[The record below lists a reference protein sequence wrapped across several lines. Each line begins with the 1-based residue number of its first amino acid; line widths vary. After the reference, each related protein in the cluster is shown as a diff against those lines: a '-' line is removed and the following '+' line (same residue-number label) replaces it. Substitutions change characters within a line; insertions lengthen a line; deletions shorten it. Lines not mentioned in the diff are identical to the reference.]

1 MSVWCEVDRGI
12 LITMYI
18 CCAVITLGVSVI
30 YLMNGQKRKKTL
42 PVKQPTPVA
51 SEKVPEKVA
60 EKVPEKAVET
70 APETSPEKA
79 AEPTPAP
86 VEPTPAPTETPAVPD
101 KVASLEEVAAAAAAS
116 I

>member
-1 MSVWCEVDRGI
+1 
-12 LITMYI
+12 MYI

-30 YLMNGQKRKKTL
+30 SLVNGQKKKKTL

-51 SEKVPEKVA
+51 S

-86 VEPTPAPTETPAVPD
+86 AEPTPAPTETPAVPD
-101 KVASLEEVAAAAAAS
+101 KVASLEEVAAAAAAC

>member
-1 MSVWCEVDRGI
+1 
-12 LITMYI
+12 MYI

-51 SEKVPEKVA
+51 SEKVPEKAA
-60 EKVPEKAVET
+60 ETAPEK

-86 VEPTPAPTETPAVPD
+86 TETPVLPD

>member
-1 MSVWCEVDRGI
+1 
-12 LITMYI
+12 MYI

-60 EKVPEKAVET
+60 EKVV
-70 APETSPEKA
+70 ETSPEKA
-79 AEPTPAP
+79 AETSPEKAA
-86 VEPTPAPTETPAVPD
+86 EPTPAPTETPAVPD

>member
-1 MSVWCEVDRGI
+1 
-12 LITMYI
+12 MYI

-60 EKVPEKAVET
+60 EKVV
-70 APETSPEKA
+70 ETSPEKA
-79 AEPTPAP
+79 A
-86 VEPTPAPTETPAVPD
+86 EPTPAPTETPAVPD

>member
-1 MSVWCEVDRGI
+1 
-12 LITMYI
+12 MYI

-30 YLMNGQKRKKTL
+30 YLVNGQKRKKTL

-60 EKVPEKAVET
+60 EKAAETAPEKAVET
-70 APETSPEKA
+70 APA
-79 AEPTPAP
+79 PA
-86 VEPTPAPTETPAVPD
+86 EPTPAPTETPAVPD

>member
-1 MSVWCEVDRGI
+1 
-12 LITMYI
+12 MYI
-18 CCAVITLGVSVI
+18 CCAVITLGVSII

-51 SEKVPEKVA
+51 SEKVPEK
-60 EKVPEKAVET
+60 AVET

-86 VEPTPAPTETPAVPD
+86 AETPAVPD

>member
-1 MSVWCEVDRGI
+1 
-12 LITMYI
+12 MYI

-30 YLMNGQKRKKTL
+30 YLVNGQKRKKTL

-60 EKVPEKAVET
+60 ETAAEKAPETAPEKAVET
-70 APETSPEKA
+70 APA
-79 AEPTPAP
+79 PA
-86 VEPTPAPTETPAVPD
+86 EPTPAPTETPAVPD

>member
-1 MSVWCEVDRGI
+1 
-12 LITMYI
+12 MYI

-30 YLMNGQKRKKTL
+30 YLVNGQKRKKTL

-51 SEKVPEKVA
+51 SEKVPEK
-60 EKVPEKAVET
+60 AVET

-79 AEPTPAP
+79 A
-86 VEPTPAPTETPAVPD
+86 EPTPAPTETPAVPD

>member
-1 MSVWCEVDRGI
+1 
-12 LITMYI
+12 MYI

-30 YLMNGQKRKKTL
+30 YLVNGQKRKKTL

-51 SEKVPEKVA
+51 SEKVPEKA
-60 EKVPEKAVET
+60 AET
-70 APETSPEKA
+70 APEKA

>member
-1 MSVWCEVDRGI
+1 
-12 LITMYI
+12 MYI
-18 CCAVITLGVSVI
+18 CCAVITLGVSII

-51 SEKVPEKVA
+51 SEKVPEKAA
-60 EKVPEKAVET
+60 ETAPEK

-79 AEPTPAP
+79 AES
-86 VEPTPAPTETPAVPD
+86 TPAPTETPAVPD

>member
-1 MSVWCEVDRGI
+1 
-12 LITMYI
+12 MYI

-42 PVKQPTPVA
+42 PVKQPTPAA
-51 SEKVPEKVA
+51 SEKVPEK
-60 EKVPEKAVET
+60 
-70 APETSPEKA
+70 A
-79 AEPTPAP
+79 AES
-86 VEPTPAPTETPAVPD
+86 TPAPTETPAVPD

>member
-1 MSVWCEVDRGI
+1 
-12 LITMYI
+12 MYI

-30 YLMNGQKRKKTL
+30 YLVNGQKKKKTL

-51 SEKVPEKVA
+51 SEKVPEKA
-60 EKVPEKAVET
+60 AET
-70 APETSPEKA
+70 APEKA

>member
-1 MSVWCEVDRGI
+1 
-12 LITMYI
+12 MYI

-60 EKVPEKAVET
+60 EKAAETAPEKAVET
-70 APETSPEKA
+70 APA
-79 AEPTPAP
+79 PA
-86 VEPTPAPTETPAVPD
+86 EPTPAPTETPAVPD

>member
-1 MSVWCEVDRGI
+1 
-12 LITMYI
+12 MYI

-60 EKVPEKAVET
+60 ETAPEKAVET
-70 APETSPEKA
+70 APEKA
-79 AEPTPAP
+79 A
-86 VEPTPAPTETPAVPD
+86 EPTPAPTETPAVPD

>member
-1 MSVWCEVDRGI
+1 
-12 LITMYI
+12 MYI
-18 CCAVITLGVSVI
+18 CCAVITLGVSII

-51 SEKVPEKVA
+51 SEKVPEK
-60 EKVPEKAVET
+60 
-70 APETSPEKA
+70 A

-86 VEPTPAPTETPAVPD
+86 AEPTPAPTETPAVPD

>member
-1 MSVWCEVDRGI
+1 
-12 LITMYI
+12 MYI

-30 YLMNGQKRKKTL
+30 YLVNGQKRKKTL

-60 EKVPEKAVET
+60 EKAVET
-70 APETSPEKA
+70 APEKAPETSPEKA
-79 AEPTPAP
+79 A
-86 VEPTPAPTETPAVPD
+86 EPTPAPTETPAVPD

>member
-1 MSVWCEVDRGI
+1 
-12 LITMYI
+12 MYI

-30 YLMNGQKRKKTL
+30 YLVNGQKKKKTL

-51 SEKVPEKVA
+51 S

-86 VEPTPAPTETPAVPD
+86 AEPTPAPTETPAVPD

>member
-1 MSVWCEVDRGI
+1 
-12 LITMYI
+12 MYI

-42 PVKQPTPVA
+42 PVKQPTPA
-51 SEKVPEKVA
+51 ATEKVPEKVA
-60 EKVPEKAVET
+60 ETAPEKAVET
-70 APETSPEKA
+70 APEKA
-79 AEPTPAP
+79 A
-86 VEPTPAPTETPAVPD
+86 EPTPAPTETPAVPD

>member
-1 MSVWCEVDRGI
+1 
-12 LITMYI
+12 
-18 CCAVITLGVSVI
+18 
-30 YLMNGQKRKKTL
+30 MNGQKRKKTL

-60 EKVPEKAVET
+60 ETAPEKAVET
-70 APETSPEKA
+70 APEKA
-79 AEPTPAP
+79 A
-86 VEPTPAPTETPAVPD
+86 EPTPAPTETPAVPD

>member
-1 MSVWCEVDRGI
+1 
-12 LITMYI
+12 MYI

-30 YLMNGQKRKKTL
+30 YLMNGQKRKTL

-51 SEKVPEKVA
+51 SEKALEKA
-60 EKVPEKAVET
+60 PEKAAET
-70 APETSPEKA
+70 KPIA

-86 VEPTPAPTETPAVPD
+86 AEPTPAPTETPAVPD

>member
-1 MSVWCEVDRGI
+1 
-12 LITMYI
+12 MYI

-30 YLMNGQKRKKTL
+30 YLVNGQKRKKTL

-51 SEKVPEKVA
+51 SEKVPEKAAETAA
-60 EKVPEKAVET
+60 EK

-86 VEPTPAPTETPAVPD
+86 AEPTPAPTETPAVPD

>member
-1 MSVWCEVDRGI
+1 
-12 LITMYI
+12 MYI
-18 CCAVITLGVSVI
+18 CCAVITLGVSII

-51 SEKVPEKVA
+51 SEKVPEK
-60 EKVPEKAVET
+60 AVET

-86 VEPTPAPTETPAVPD
+86 AEPTPAPTETPAVPD
-101 KVASLEEVAAAAAAS
+101 KVASLEEDAAAAAAS

>member
-1 MSVWCEVDRGI
+1 
-12 LITMYI
+12 MYI
-18 CCAVITLGVSVI
+18 CCAVITLGVSII

-51 SEKVPEKVA
+51 SEKVPEK
-60 EKVPEKAVET
+60 AVET

-86 VEPTPAPTETPAVPD
+86 AEPTPAPTETPAVPD

>member
-1 MSVWCEVDRGI
+1 
-12 LITMYI
+12 MYI

-30 YLMNGQKRKKTL
+30 YLVNGQKRKKTL

-60 EKVPEKAVET
+60 ETAPEK

-86 VEPTPAPTETPAVPD
+86 VEPTPAPTETPVLPD
-101 KVASLEEVAAAAAAS
+101 KVASLEEVAAAPAAS

>member
-1 MSVWCEVDRGI
+1 
-12 LITMYI
+12 MYI

-51 SEKVPEKVA
+51 SEKVPEK
-60 EKVPEKAVET
+60 AVET
-70 APETSPEKA
+70 APEKAPETSPEKA
-79 AEPTPAP
+79 

>member
-1 MSVWCEVDRGI
+1 
-12 LITMYI
+12 MYI

-30 YLMNGQKRKKTL
+30 YLVNGQKKKKTL

-51 SEKVPEKVA
+51 SEKVPEKAA
-60 EKVPEKAVET
+60 ETAPEKAVET
-70 APETSPEKA
+70 APA
-79 AEPTPAP
+79 PA
-86 VEPTPAPTETPAVPD
+86 EPTPAPTETPAVPD

>member
-1 MSVWCEVDRGI
+1 
-12 LITMYI
+12 MYI

-51 SEKVPEKVA
+51 SEKVPEK
-60 EKVPEKAVET
+60 
-70 APETSPEKA
+70 A
-79 AEPTPAP
+79 A
-86 VEPTPAPTETPAVPD
+86 EPTPAPTETPVLPD

>member
-1 MSVWCEVDRGI
+1 
-12 LITMYI
+12 MYI
-18 CCAVITLGVSVI
+18 CCAVITLGVSII

-51 SEKVPEKVA
+51 SEKVPEK
-60 EKVPEKAVET
+60 AVET
-70 APETSPEKA
+70 APEKAPDTSPEKA
-79 AEPTPAP
+79 AES
-86 VEPTPAPTETPAVPD
+86 TPAPTETPAVPD

>member
-1 MSVWCEVDRGI
+1 
-12 LITMYI
+12 MYI

-42 PVKQPTPVA
+42 PVKQPTPAA
-51 SEKVPEKVA
+51 SEKVPEKAA
-60 EKVPEKAVET
+60 ETAPEK

-79 AEPTPAP
+79 AES
-86 VEPTPAPTETPAVPD
+86 TPAPTETPAVPD

>member
-1 MSVWCEVDRGI
+1 
-12 LITMYI
+12 MYI

-30 YLMNGQKRKKTL
+30 YLVNGQKRKKTL

-51 SEKVPEKVA
+51 SEKVPEKAA
-60 EKVPEKAVET
+60 ETAPEK

-79 AEPTPAP
+79 AES
-86 VEPTPAPTETPAVPD
+86 TPAPTETPAVPD

>member
-1 MSVWCEVDRGI
+1 
-12 LITMYI
+12 MYI
-18 CCAVITLGVSVI
+18 CCAVITLGVSII

-42 PVKQPTPVA
+42 PVKQPTPAA
-51 SEKVPEKVA
+51 SEKVPEKAA
-60 EKVPEKAVET
+60 ETAPEK

-79 AEPTPAP
+79 AES
-86 VEPTPAPTETPAVPD
+86 TPAPTETPAVPD

>member
-1 MSVWCEVDRGI
+1 
-12 LITMYI
+12 MYI

-51 SEKVPEKVA
+51 SEKVPEKA
-60 EKVPEKAVET
+60 AET

-86 VEPTPAPTETPAVPD
+86 AEPTPAPTETPAVPD

>member
-1 MSVWCEVDRGI
+1 
-12 LITMYI
+12 MYI
-18 CCAVITLGVSVI
+18 CCAVITLGVSIV

-51 SEKVPEKVA
+51 SEKVPEK
-60 EKVPEKAVET
+60 AVET

-86 VEPTPAPTETPAVPD
+86 AEPTPAPTETPAVPD

>member
-1 MSVWCEVDRGI
+1 
-12 LITMYI
+12 MYI

-42 PVKQPTPVA
+42 PVKQPTPAA

-60 EKVPEKAVET
+60 ETAPEKAVET
-70 APETSPEKA
+70 APEKA
-79 AEPTPAP
+79 A
-86 VEPTPAPTETPAVPD
+86 EPTPAPTETPAVPD